1 MTWKYTGKTS
11 AFKHLKFDG
20 RTNCA
25 LDYGL
30 DPSLFKRGAVCLYQQ
45 AVVMLAS
52 LNRYDQ
58 QQVMKEIYHITKNPK
73 SASSVKHSRNP
84 FTFLYRSRY
93 PFRNYHY
100 LIKYKQSTDGEV
112 VIEDILYDYLL
123 HGRNQSQRKGFIKP
137 AWQRPMLYHVR
148 NTKYRPYDSAK
159 SEGEIDE
166 FATHWVVDDD
176 ASHQVSTAHA
186 AVNGM
191 LNDFGKAA
199 WLMGV
204 HSQAAYPADKVQEY
218 TLVHNP
224 TDGVLLDLVE
234 CAFDKRLGRKSHNA
248 QQLAAVLRQCQ
259 QQGKAVKW
267 TVHSQ
272 GTIIFCAALEEL
284 IKRGCHSLNK
294 QQVAIHGSGAKLER
308 VKRTA
313 SKLGMHINNVRN
325 NPFDLV
331 PNLAGRVDTSASG
344 LKRSMQFLGLTFGES
359 AGASP
364 HSLPYLG
371 IETYRTQLQI
381 LGNTKHLSIVDNYI
395 IKHTG
400 TS

>member
-1 MTWKYTGKTS
+1 
-11 AFKHLKFDG
+11 
-20 RTNCA
+20 
-25 LDYGL
+25 
-30 DPSLFKRGAVCLYQQ
+30 
-45 AVVMLAS
+45 
-52 LNRYDQ
+52 
-58 QQVMKEIYHITKNPK
+58 
-73 SASSVKHSRNP
+73 
-84 FTFLYRSRY
+84 
-93 PFRNYHY
+93 
-100 LIKYKQSTDGEV
+100 
-112 VIEDILYDYLL
+112 
-123 HGRNQSQRKGFIKP
+123 
-137 AWQRPMLYHVR
+137 MLYHVTS
-148 NTKYRPYDSAK
+148 NEYPPYDGPK
-159 SEGEIDE
+159 SQSELAALETQWKVDE
-166 FATHWVVDDD
+166 NAR
-176 ASHQVSTAHA
+176 HQVSTTHA

-191 LNDFGKAA
+191 LNDFKKSA

-224 TDGVLLDLVE
+224 TDGALLDLVE
-234 CAFDKRLGRKSHNA
+234 CVFDKRLGRKSHNA

-308 VKRTA
+308 VKQTA

-325 NPFDLV
+325 NPFDFV
-331 PNLAGRVDTSASG
+331 PNLAGRNDTSASG

-381 LGNTKHLSIVDNYI
+381 LGNTKHLPIVDNYI
-395 IKHTG
+395 KKHTG